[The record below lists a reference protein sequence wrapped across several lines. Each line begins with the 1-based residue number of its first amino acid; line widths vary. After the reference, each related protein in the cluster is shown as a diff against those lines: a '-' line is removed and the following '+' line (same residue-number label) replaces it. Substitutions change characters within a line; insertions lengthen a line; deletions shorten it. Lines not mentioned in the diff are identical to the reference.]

1 MVLDPMMGLGTT
13 GVASILLNRKFI
25 GIENNGD
32 TFKIAQS
39 RITKEELAK
48 KE

>member
-1 MVLDPMMGLGTT
+1 MGLGTT

-25 GIENNGD
+25 GIEKNED